1 MNPSGA
7 ERARQIEE
15 LAGRTGGVV
24 GVAATYLPT
33 GRHIG
38 YRESELFPTASVIKV
53 PILVTLYE
61 DALAGAVDLAERVTY
76 RADSKVP
83 GSGVLQDLDD
93 GLTCTVRDLAVL
105 MITVSDNTATDLLL
119 ARLGKERVEAS
130 MARYGLD
137 SIRLPFSVGELLY
150 ELAGL
155 DPAAPGQYEE
165 ARRRLRKVEGD
176 GGRALDPER
185 SDRATPKDLC
195 RIFELLESR
204 AILDEDACAAILDIN
219 QRQKFGE
226 IIPSRLPKGTITAH
240 KTGSLRGVR
249 NDAGIVYGPK
259 GPYAVAIMSRG
270 MPDETLGTR
279 ALAEISLALYE
290 EFAG

>member
-1 MNPSGA
+1 M
-7 ERARQIEE
+7 
-15 LAGRTGGVV
+15 